1 MRLCHRLFAVPVS
14 FKQTSSGRI
23 VGTDSSYAPE
33 TPVHRDIL
41 LGRQEFPNA
50 ELRSMHGR
58 RILDRIATLLPG
70 ARGAP
75 LQRLTLGFRPLP
87 KDGFPIVGYIPG
99 SDHVYIAVTHSGVT
113 LAAIMGQLIRRE
125 ILDGL
130 PSAAFAPY
138 RPQRFSDLALQLA
151 YPGLLR
157 VPVPVSPLLKDLA
170 QFIKDFIR
178 INDDFPPFRFSS
190 GSIVYS
196 VSHSG

>member
-1 MRLCHRLFAVPVS
+1 M
-14 FKQTSSGRI
+14 
-23 VGTDSSYAPE
+23 
-33 TPVHRDIL
+33 HRDIL

-151 YPGLLR
+151 
-157 VPVPVSPLLKDLA
+157 
-170 QFIKDFIR
+170 
-178 INDDFPPFRFSS
+178 
-190 GSIVYS
+190 
-196 VSHSG
+196 